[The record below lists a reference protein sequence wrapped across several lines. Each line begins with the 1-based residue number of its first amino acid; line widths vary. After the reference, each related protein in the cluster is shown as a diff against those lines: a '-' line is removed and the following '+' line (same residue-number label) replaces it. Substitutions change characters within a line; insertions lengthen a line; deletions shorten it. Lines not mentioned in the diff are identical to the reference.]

1 MTTPETTPEAT
12 PDAPTPPAATKKV
25 RNTLGLVALGIA
37 ILGALFAVIP
47 ATNGFSWVIL
57 LGAFIVSLVAVTR
70 KGKGKAA
77 SVIALVVSVVFWII
91 SIPIGLAVVATAVSD
106 SINEGQSVTS
116 PDEATDD
123 GEDSEESAAGVG
135 DTITNDDGVEVTLI
149 SITPDATTP
158 DDFFASEV
166 RGTLVAVSMTMTNG
180 SNEAVTITGGSVNG
194 FIGEAEYEA
203 TRVYGTDSGD
213 WYALEEINPG
223 LTAAFTAYID
233 VPADTDLDTVS
244 YTTDMFFGDG
254 LVFLAK

>member
-1 MTTPETTPEAT
+1 MTTPETAPE
-12 PDAPTPPAATKKV
+12 APTPTASTKKP

-47 ATNGFSWVIL
+47 ATNGISWVIL
-57 LGAFIVSLVAVTR
+57 LGAFVVSLVAVTR

-77 SVIALVVSVVFWII
+77 SVIALIVSILFWII
-91 SIPIGLAVVATAVSD
+91 SIPIGLAVIGTAVSD
-106 SINEGQSVTS
+106 SINEGQSITT
-116 PDEATDD
+116 PDEATD
-123 GEDSEESAAGVG
+123 EVEESGAAGIG

-149 SITPDATTP
+149 SITPDATSP
-158 DDFFASEV
+158 DDFFTSEV

-180 SNEAVTITGGSVNG
+180 SDEAVTITGSSVKG

-203 TRVYGTDSGD
+203 ARVYGTDSGD
-213 WYALEEINPG
+213 WYALEQINPG

-233 VPADTDLDTVS
+233 VPEGTDLDTVS

>member
-1 MTTPETTPEAT
+1 MTTPETTPEA
-12 PDAPTPPAATKKV
+12 PTPPASTKKP

-47 ATNGFSWVIL
+47 ATNGISWVIL

-77 SVIALVVSVVFWII
+77 SVIALIVSVVFWII
-91 SIPIGLAVVATAVSD
+91 SIPIGLAVVGTAVSD
-106 SINEGQSVTS
+106 SINEGQAITT
-116 PDEATDD
+116 PDEATDEVED
-123 GEDSEESAAGVG
+123 GEESGAAGVG

-244 YTTDMFFGDG
+244 YTTDIFLGDG